1 MRFLQPLDFQ
11 QVACMKI
18 FMDTEKPIGPEV
30 AKFTRKVLDRLA
42 QGERVFGNRSLL
54 APTARLLDEV
64 QQELEDVA
72 GWGALLWVR
81 LERLRERVLR
91 EGEPRHEEDDC
102 A

>member
-1 MRFLQPLDFQ
+1 
-11 QVACMKI
+11 MKI

-30 AKFTRKVLDRLA
+30 AKFTQKVLDRLA

-81 LERLRERVLR
+81 LERLRERVIR
-91 EGEPRHEEDDC
+91 EGEPRHEEEDC
-102 A
+102 S